1 MYCMCA
7 RGRENH
13 DLGHSGDILQSSIA
27 VARLGGSTAPLAAY
41 TWTRPPNPRA
51 DGETIIA
58 PQWSLNV
65 LTDGSVDPFMP
76 DSIRFR
82 DGDLIRP
89 VCPFIEL
96 WARMG
101 KTGSDPSTWND
112 VPLTPALLAK
122 LGMDESALLF
132 RIEARNAKAARRR
145 NDPNQIDQGHCVNP
159 GALTA
164 LWQERNARCQRDHV
178 VF

>member
-1 MYCMCA
+1 MTLAIQAIFC
-7 RGRENH
+7 
-13 DLGHSGDILQSSIA
+13 SPPIA

-51 DGETIIA
+51 DGETVIA
-58 PQWSLNV
+58 PQWSLNI

-76 DSIRFR
+76 DSVRFR

-89 VCPFIEL
+89 VCPFIEM

-101 KTGSDPSTWND
+101 EAGSNPSTWSD

-122 LGMDESALLF
+122 SGMDESALLF
-132 RIEARNAKAARRR
+132 RIDARNAKAARRR
-145 NDPNQIDQGHCVNP
+145 NDANLAFARSGVLAQSVSRSGPSRG
-159 GALTA
+159 
-164 LWQERNARCQRDHV
+164 EREQRRFFAAPRHRQV
-178 VF
+178 GP